1 AAQTRADL
9 QSRGIEMVELER
21 SIRDNVTTA
30 AGALGITSAAIDRAE
45 ETVKYDADVL
55 EGTMRRF
62 EVGELTLFDTLR
74 TEEQVTTDKLELIRL
89 QQTYLGILVRLR
101 FEMGDLVRTVGGT
114 AAATEELVFEP
125 AGIVIK

>member
-1 AAQTRADL
+1 MNKAAR
-9 QSRGIEMVELER
+9 
-21 SIRDNVTTA
+21 
-30 AGALGITSAAIDRAE
+30 ALGIDEAAMEREE
-45 ETVKYDADVL
+45 ETVKCDADVL
-55 EGTMRRF
+55 GETMRRF
-62 EVGELTLFDTLR
+62 EAGELTLLDTLR